1 VAVIEVEVG
10 INVHVH
16 VQGKRMTH
24 VAAITPR
31 LVIRI
36 ITGDDVRVFSVVATT
51 RVVVFT
57 RDPNKT
63 AETGWDYGG
72 VRRDGEKGVLLLI
85 VAFETV
91 EEGEKDVVGRMG
103 SGGGVMNGRKL
114 RGSEGADGRMRGG
127 TREEDRERGEKIG
140 RIIEAVYDI
149 VVCGGDG
156 WRAHV
161 WRVAM
166 KLWERMKSV
175 GGYVV

>member
-24 VAAITPR
+24 VVAITPR

-72 VRRDGEKGVLLLI
+72 VRSDGEKGVLLLV

-114 RGSEGADGRMRGG
+114 RGSEGADGCMRGG
-127 TREEDRERGEKIG
+127 TREEDGERGEKIG

-161 WRVAM
+161 WRVVM
-166 KLWERMKSV
+166 KLCGKE
-175 GGYVV
+175 